1 MTLLRHPETGQ
12 STYRAHLILIIFCG
26 INDAIIDKYER
37 RDIFF
42 RTNQREGVMSESAS
56 DATTAKNLTIL
67 IGGLVLL
74 TVAIAALVVLIVY

>member
-1 MTLLRHPETGQ
+1 MLN
-12 STYRAHLILIIFCG
+12 IFYG
-26 INDAIIDKYER
+26 IKNVIIDKYER
-37 RDIFF
+37 GDIFF
-42 RTNQREGVMSESAS
+42 ETNQREGVMSESAS

>member
-1 MTLLRHPETGQ
+1 M
-12 STYRAHLILIIFCG
+12 IIFYG
-26 INDAIIDKYER
+26 IHDTKIDKYER
-37 RDIFF
+37 RVIFF
-42 RTNQREGVMSESAS
+42 KTNQREGVMSESAS

>member
-1 MTLLRHPETGQ
+1 
-12 STYRAHLILIIFCG
+12 
-26 INDAIIDKYER
+26 
-37 RDIFF
+37 
-42 RTNQREGVMSESAS
+42 MSESPS